1 MRSYIYFVISIPVY
15 AVLYL
20 FTAIIVL
27 LCLFFSFLNMKK
39 TVKGCICFWA
49 KGSFLLIG
57 RKLRIHGIE
66 NFDKDKKYILL
77 ANHSSL
83 FDIMAIMAFNPSVSW
98 FGRERLTKIP
108 VFGRLLKSIDYIPMK
123 TVNIR
128 NTREMIDQLIENSK
142 GVTIAIF
149 PEGTR
154 TIDGSINKFRKGFI
168 HVLRASEL
176 EILPVTLKGFYELKP
191 KNRFSIKFNT
201 KINVTI
207 HKPIKN
213 KYLAD
218 KDDHEIIS
226 ELREVIESAYQ
237 KKE

>member
-1 MRSYIYFVISIPVY
+1 
-15 AVLYL
+15 
-20 FTAIIVL
+20 
-27 LCLFFSFLNMKK
+27 
-39 TVKGCICFWA
+39 
-49 KGSFLLIG
+49 
-57 RKLRIHGIE
+57 
-66 NFDKDKKYILL
+66 
-77 ANHSSL
+77 
-83 FDIMAIMAFNPSVSW
+83 
-98 FGRERLTKIP
+98 
-108 VFGRLLKSIDYIPMK
+108 MK

-128 NTREMIDQLIENSK
+128 NTREMIDQLIQNSK

-201 KINVTI
+201 KINVII

>member
-15 AVLYL
+15 ALLYL
-20 FTAIIVL
+20 NTAITVL
-27 LCLFFSFLNMKK
+27 LCIFFSYLNMKK
-39 TVKGCICFWA
+39 TVKGCIRIWA

-66 NFDKDKKYILL
+66 NFDKNKKYILL

-83 FDIMAIMAFNPSVSW
+83 FDIMAIMAFHPGVSW
-98 FGRERLTKIP
+98 FGRERLIKIP

-123 TVNIR
+123 TANIK
-128 NTREMIDQLIENSK
+128 NTKEMLDQLVQNSK

-154 TIDGSINKFRKGFI
+154 TIDGTINNFRRGFI

-191 KNRFSIKFNT
+191 KNRFHIKFNT
-201 KINVTI
+201 KINVFI

-213 KYLAD
+213 NYLIE
-218 KDDHEIIS
+218 KDDQEIIS
-226 ELREVIESAYQ
+226 TVREVIASAYY
-237 KKE
+237 